1 MSNER
6 IDDLINI
13 LLEIKA
19 GDYWS
24 HKTRIVYFDVPKKD
38 IDSDVTYER
47 RINILDGHMA
57 PLSNSKWLVQSRS
70 RNVTF
75 KIIQITENCN

>member
-1 MSNER
+1 MKLTIIGATKGELHISM
-6 IDDLINI
+6 
-13 LLEIKA
+13 
-19 GDYWS
+19 YQ
-24 HKTRIVYFDVPKKD
+24 KKD

-47 RINILDGHMA
+47 GINIPDGHMG

-70 RNVTF
+70 RNVTI